1 MISLY
6 IVNPVKELTNSVQ
19 RIGQSQDL
27 SERIAIHS
35 QNEIGV
41 LSTEFNNMLNRVN
54 NLMTAMVNEQTAKCS
69 AQLQSLYA
77 QINPHFIYNAITSI
91 RILITSGVNSR
102 ADQALHAFALL
113 LRNSI
118 SDNEDLCSI
127 QQERNLLDKYISIQ
141 QLFFDKPIQV
151 EWSAAPELQSC
162 MGSKASREQRP
173 YPSRSNQSKTI
184 SLQQLP
190 IMVSVP
196 ARCFPLIRHL
206 LNTVKV
212 SA

>member
-1 MISLY
+1 MISRY

-102 ADQALHAFALL
+102 ADRRFTLL
-113 LRNSI
+113 PCFCEIPFRTM
-118 SDNEDLCSI
+118 
-127 QQERNLLDKYISIQ
+127 KT
-141 QLFFDKPIQV
+141 
-151 EWSAAPELQSC
+151 SAAS
-162 MGSKASREQRP
+162 SKNGTFWINISVLWAFWDAS
-173 YPSRSNQSKTI
+173 
-184 SLQQLP
+184 
-190 IMVSVP
+190 
-196 ARCFPLIRHL
+196 
-206 LNTVKV
+206 
-212 SA
+212 